1 MASPSYYTRGTL
13 EVWDFI
19 REQDLNYFLGNAI
32 KYICRAGYKD
42 SKVEDLKK
50 AIHYLENELQYTLRE
65 SKPVGPSNRVPA
77 RISGLELSFESTDS
91 EEFDR

>member
-1 MASPSYYTRGTL
+1 MARPSYYTRGTL

-42 SKVEDLKK
+42 CRVEDLKK
-50 AIHYLENELQYTLRE
+50 AITDLEKELENVTAIEPSYRIPPSVRDPQYFEWEDT
-65 SKPVGPSNRVPA
+65 PA
-77 RISGLELSFESTDS
+77 
-91 EEFDR
+91 EFDR

>member
-42 SKVEDLKK
+42 SKIEDIRK
-50 AIHYLENELQYTLRE
+50 AITYLEKELDHVTSIEPSYRIPPSVRDPQYFE
-65 SKPVGPSNRVPA
+65 WEDSPA
-77 RISGLELSFESTDS
+77 
-91 EEFDR
+91 EFDR